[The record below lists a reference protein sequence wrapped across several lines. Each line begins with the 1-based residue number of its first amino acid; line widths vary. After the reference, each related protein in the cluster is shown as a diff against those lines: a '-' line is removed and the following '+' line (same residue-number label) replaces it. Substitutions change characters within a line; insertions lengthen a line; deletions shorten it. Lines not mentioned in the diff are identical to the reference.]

1 LLQRSVDDKKHRAGR
16 KTLDSALER
25 SQIMA
30 ALSDVRTHAFF
41 LPRDDL
47 YDSVKPYILE
57 DASNSIPRSNSHSQ
71 RVDNVLFRDL
81 RGKEESITFATS
93 GFGVLHHETSLSYN
107 DFFNPEL
114 VYGVYCREIAS
125 CMLQYTGGCHVQIF
139 DVNVSEVT
147 VI

>member
-1 LLQRSVDDKKHRAGR
+1 
-16 KTLDSALER
+16 
-25 SQIMA
+25 MA

-114 VYGVYCREIAS
+114 VYGVYCNTPVAATCRYS
-125 CMLQYTGGCHVQIF
+125 T
-139 DVNVSEVT
+139 
-147 VI
+147 